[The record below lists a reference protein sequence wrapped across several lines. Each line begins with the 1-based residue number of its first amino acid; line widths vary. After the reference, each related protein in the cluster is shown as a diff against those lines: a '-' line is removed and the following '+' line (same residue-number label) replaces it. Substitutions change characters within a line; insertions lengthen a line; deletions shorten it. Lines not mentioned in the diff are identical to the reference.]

1 MSHTE
6 SGSRSTGRR
15 GLVRILGSFALV
27 CAALVAPAIA
37 HADTRTATV
46 TLSNPLI
53 TPVPLLQ
60 GGFGQYNFTVSN
72 VAPDATFPFTAGAK
86 VGHCVDL
93 TQDPGTKTVT
103 LRTAPDFTGTV
114 AANPNRIQWLLESSA
129 ANSPLNATQAAAHQ
143 SAIWQVTN
151 PGEPAA
157 LLTDAAGKA
166 IAAQLFSDS
175 ATYAADATTG
185 ASVNVQGG
193 ANTTSCAGTTR
204 TIVVTGTPFTTS
216 TLTITSGVGT
226 FVSTGTTTTQV
237 TIGPDGT
244 ATAVLQ
250 SNVNNPGAITVSA
263 NITISTMVQSD
274 GGATQSSPASNQ
286 DFAYL
291 VNQQMTRTV
300 TVTFTDCRLTVSK
313 TAEPKFN
320 RTFTWNVQKI
330 VTSQQQVTADGGTT
344 INYTYQV
351 TATKSAPIDSGWTVS
366 GTIAV
371 TNPGPATTATVAD
384 GLPGATCTVASG
396 GASTTVSLAQGATT
410 NVPYVCSYATQPT
423 YNVAQTNTA
432 TISWQLPGG
441 TPISVTAT
449 APFTF
454 ADGTTGNP
462 TTTGDSADVTDAFNG
477 GTPVDLGTVNQTT
490 SINTSSSYTVPTTM
504 TNCIDLPNTATVTS
518 NGASATST
526 ATVTACITPAKV
538 VEQGKPAVTP
548 TTVMTLTKSADVSV
562 VKPGGLVHFT
572 IHWKNTGKSAAKNV
586 LVCDRLPAG
595 MTFSSAPGAT
605 FKSGKAC
612 WTKSSVAI
620 GGSLSFAVVAKVD
633 SDAGAQTFTNVA
645 TAAASNAKSVEAS
658 AKVRSL
664 PQRKAR
670 PGGVTG

>member
-1 MSHTE
+1 MSHLE
-6 SGSRSTGRR
+6 SRSRSTGRR
-15 GLVRILGSFALV
+15 GLVRLLGSFALV

-72 VAPDATFPFTAGAK
+72 VAPDANFPFSAGAK

-114 AANPNRIQWLLESSA
+114 AANPNRIEWLLESSA
-129 ANSPLNATQAAAHQ
+129 AKSPLNATQAAAHQ

-166 IAAQLFSDS
+166 IAAQLFADS

-204 TIVVTGTPFTTS
+204 TIVVTGTPFTTA

-226 FVSTGTTTTQV
+226 FVSTGTTTAQV
-237 TIGPDGT
+237 AIGPDGT

-250 SNVNNPGAITVSA
+250 SDVNNPGAVTVSA
-263 NITISTMVQSD
+263 NITVDTMVQSD
-274 GGATQSSPASNQ
+274 GGAGTTGSSSKQ

-291 VNQQMTRTV
+291 VPQQVTRTV

-330 VTSQQQVTADGGTT
+330 VTSQQKVVADGGTT

-384 GLPGATCTVASG
+384 ALPGATCTVASG
-396 GASTTVSLAQGATT
+396 GASTSVSLAQGATT
-410 NVPYVCSYATQPT
+410 NVPYVCTYATQPT

-477 GTPVDLGTVNQTT
+477 GAPVDLGTVNQTT
-490 SINTSSSYTVPTTM
+490 SFNTSSSYTVPTTM

-518 NGASATST
+518 NGASTTST

-548 TTVMTLTKSADVSV
+548 DTVMTLTKSADVSV
-562 VKPGGLVHFT
+562 VAPGGLVHFT

-586 LVCDRLPAG
+586 MICDRLPAG
-595 MTFSSAPGAT
+595 MTFSSAPGAS

-612 WTKSSVAI
+612 WTKSSVAV
-620 GGSLSFAVVAKVD
+620 GGDLKFSVVAKVD
-633 SDAGAQTFTNVA
+633 ADAGAQTFTNVA
-645 TAAASNAKSVEAS
+645 TATASNAKSVQAS